1 MFTFFKANVA
11 SLITSLCDYLVTIIA
26 VQVFSFNVVIA
37 GATGTVFGG
46 IVNFLMGRNWTFK
59 ARQARASSQAKR
71 YLLVWLGNLLLNAT
85 GMYVFTKMGVNY
97 IITKV
102 ATSLFVGVAFNYPFQ
117 KSYVFKI
124 T

>member
-11 SLITSLCDYLVTIIA
+11 SLIASLCDYLVTIIA
-26 VQVFSFNVVIA
+26 VQFFSFNVVVA
-37 GATGTVFGG
+37 GVTGTISGG
-46 IVNFLMGRNWTFK
+46 VINFLIGRNWAFK
-59 ARQARASSQAKR
+59 ARQAKASSQAKR

-102 ATSLFVGVAFNYPFQ
+102 ATSLFVGVAYNYPFQ
-117 KSYVFKI
+117 KSYVFKV